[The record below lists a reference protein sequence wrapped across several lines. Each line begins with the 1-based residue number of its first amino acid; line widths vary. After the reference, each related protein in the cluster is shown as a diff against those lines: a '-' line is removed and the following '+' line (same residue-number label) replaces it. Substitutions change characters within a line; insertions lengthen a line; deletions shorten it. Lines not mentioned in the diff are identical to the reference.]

1 MTREARAMVMSRVKN
16 KDTAPEV
23 TLRKALYAAGIR
35 GWRCHVRRIA
45 GTPDIAFTRWKL
57 AVFVDGAF
65 WHGHP
70 SHFKAGQSGSFW
82 DKKIEFNRRRDAE
95 VTRHLVEDGWT
106 VVRVWDFE
114 LSTRPNEVVQCIRT
128 KLHEL
133 KEIHSS

>member
-16 KDTAPEV
+16 KGTAPEV

-65 WHGHP
+65 WHTGVP
-70 SHFKAGQSGSFW
+70 VTLKPEKRLFLGQKNRGQSAQG
-82 DKKIEFNRRRDAE
+82 
-95 VTRHLVEDGWT
+95 
-106 VVRVWDFE
+106 
-114 LSTRPNEVVQCIRT
+114 C
-128 KLHEL
+128 
-133 KEIHSS
+133 